1 MSTCL
6 SVIMTI
12 INYIAYLNIFIWLLI
27 PIRQYNTRFFP
38 FFLVLGILDTISLS
52 FFYLFNINLTIT
64 YLFGTNVLLYAALF
78 DLGKK
83 KKFTLVLFFIIVSFF
98 IVSFSIKESWII
110 QFIIH
115 FIILITFLKILI
127 IYFGNTRKLLLFYL
141 VLIGYEVSLL
151 LKFFVYYK
159 EVSIGP
165 VYFYVT
171 TALEILI
178 GLFFIFINEKN
189 SPAIKV

>member
-1 MSTCL
+1 
-6 SVIMTI
+6 MTI
-12 INYIAYLNIFIWLLI
+12 ANYIAYLNIFIWLLI

-83 KKFTLVLFFIIVSFF
+83 KKFTLLLFFIIISFF

-159 EVSIGP
+159 EPGIGP